1 MRRVVGL
8 LVVVVVI
15 LVAWWLWSGRAND
28 RASSADGES
37 SVAKVDTAPTP
48 SAESSRPEPAK
59 GETAATR
66 RRRASPEQLA
76 RRNAMRQKILD
87 SIHAR
92 ERAAQEREASS
103 SSGAPDELDSIPRSL
118 DGLDESDEQSPP
130 TGGLNDRTGNHAH
143 LVEVMNQ
150 DLMPL
155 VDECYALALEDQP
168 DLSGLLVMDVES
180 IGEEEIGGVVE
191 SIQPGQG
198 NELAQPGLV
207 ECVRESILSTTLP
220 PPPQGGRDAF
230 SLSLRLSPDE
240 P

>member
-8 LVVVVVI
+8 VVVVVVAV
-15 LVAWWLWSGRAND
+15 VAWWLWSGQAHDRVSPADGESRQSTVTPGSTRAAG
-28 RASSADGES
+28 ASSADPSSES
-37 SVAKVDTAPTP
+37 STK
-48 SAESSRPEPAK
+48 
-59 GETAATR
+59 TR
-66 RRRASPEQLA
+66 RHRASPEQLA

-92 ERAAQEREASS
+92 ERAAQERGSS
-103 SSGAPDELDSIPRSL
+103 STSGAPEEPDSLPPAEDELEDPP
-118 DGLDESDEQSPP
+118 PP
-130 TGGLNDRTGNHAH
+130 TGGLLDRTGNHSY

-155 VDECYALALEDQP
+155 ADECYAMALEEQP
-168 DLSGLLVMDVES
+168 ELAGLLVVDLDI

-191 SIQPGQG
+191 SVRPGRD
-198 NELAQPGLV
+198 NELVQPDLL

-220 PPPQGGRDAF
+220 PPPEGGRDAI

>member
-8 LVVVVVI
+8 LVVVGVI
-15 LVAWWLWSGRAND
+15 LVAWWLWSGQANE
-28 RASSADGES
+28 RASSTDGES
-37 SVAKVDTAPTP
+37 SATKASSDQAP
-48 SAESSRPEPAK
+48 SERSSRVNPAK
-59 GETAATR
+59 GRSAAAN

-92 ERAAQEREASS
+92 ERAAEERGSS
-103 SSGAPDELDSIPRSL
+103 STSGASDEPDSLPSSEDELDDPP
-118 DGLDESDEQSPP
+118 PP
-130 TGGLNDRTGNHAH
+130 TGGLIDRTGNHAH

-155 VDECYALALEDQP
+155 ADECYAMALEEQP
-168 DLSGLLVMDVES
+168 DLAGLLVVDLEI
-180 IGEEEIGGVVE
+180 IGEEEIGGIVE
-191 SIQPGQG
+191 SVRPGQN
-198 NELAQPGLV
+198 NELAQPDLL

-220 PPPQGGRDAF
+220 PPPQGGRDAI